1 MTKEPFSEAASQRTF
16 PTFDEFWDLIDFD
29 PAICKHSI
37 RDAYNTLA
45 KAHQEE
51 IRTLKF
57 ENEKLRARIEKAL
70 RKIADEK
77 ETSERWKIK
86 TTQKEYHTGR
96 IHAYLDVQ
104 EILEGKEAG
113 GK

>member
-1 MTKEPFSEAASQRTF
+1 MTQEPSEKVSLKTF

-29 PAICKHSI
+29 PMICKHSI

-45 KAHQEE
+45 KAHQQELAS
-51 IRTLKF
+51 LKS

-86 TTQKEYHTGR
+86 TTQKEYHVGR

-104 EILEGKEAG
+104 EILEGKGVDE
-113 GK
+113 K